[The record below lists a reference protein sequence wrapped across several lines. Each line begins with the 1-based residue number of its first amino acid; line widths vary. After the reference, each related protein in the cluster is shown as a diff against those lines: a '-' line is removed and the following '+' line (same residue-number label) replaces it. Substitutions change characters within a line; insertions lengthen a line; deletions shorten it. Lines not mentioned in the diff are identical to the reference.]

1 MRVSSFEIRDFRSWE
16 HASLQLAEGS
26 TLFLG
31 RNGYGKT
38 NLVEALGVLSSLSS
52 HRGAQTAAM
61 VRRGAAEAVIAADV
75 LNEGRKLTVGL
86 RLAPGKATK
95 AQINGVNRPTREVAG
110 VLRTVFFS
118 PEDLA
123 LVRGEPGERRRF
135 LDETLVVRQPRMAG
149 VKADF
154 ERVLRQR
161 ATLLKSLNGGRP
173 GASRSEEARAT
184 LEAWDEQFA
193 SKAAALTVA
202 RVSLVRAL
210 GPIVKRCYA
219 AIDPSVDDAELRYRT
234 TGEDDEAGVAAEDL
248 PSADVSERQVAD
260 LITAK
265 LAEIR
270 EEELRRGQ
278 CLAGPHRDDLE
289 LRIAGGLARAFVSHG
304 EAWSYALALRVAAF
318 ELLRGEGHDPVLVLD
333 DVFAELDGPRREVVA
348 GLARRAE
355 QTLITAADPATVPEG
370 LVARVV
376 PVRLGDTEGMKSSR
390 IALDETR
397 EADDDGRG

>member
-16 HASLQLAEGS
+16 HAQVRLGEGS

-52 HRGAQTAAM
+52 HRGAQIAAM
-61 VRRGAAEAVIAADV
+61 VRRGAPEAAISADV

-86 RLAPGKATK
+86 RLTPGKATK
-95 AQINGVNRPTREVAG
+95 AQLNGVNRPTREVAG
-110 VLRTVFFS
+110 ILRTVFFS

-173 GASRSEEARAT
+173 GASRSDEARAT

-193 SKAAALTVA
+193 SRAAALTVA
-202 RVSLVRAL
+202 RMDLVRVL
-210 GPIVKRCYA
+210 SPIVGRCYA
-219 AIDPSVDDAELRYRT
+219 AIDPNSDDVELRYRRSA
-234 TGEDDEAGVAAEDL
+234 EESDEPLSGDEPAAGISEQEVAE
-248 PSADVSERQVAD
+248 SIVER
-260 LITAK
+260 
-265 LAEIR
+265 LAGMR

-278 CLAGPHRDDLE
+278 CLVGPHRDDLE

-318 ELLRGEGHDPVLVLD
+318 ELLRDEGHDPVLILD

-348 GLARRAE
+348 GLVRRAE

-370 LVARVV
+370 LIAQVV
-376 PVRLGDTEGMKSSR
+376 PVRLGESSGTKSSR
-390 IALDETR
+390 IAGAAETK
-397 EADDDGRG
+397 EVDGDG

>member
-1 MRVSSFEIRDFRSWE
+1 MRLD
-16 HASLQLAEGS
+16 EGC

-52 HRGAQTAAM
+52 HRGAQNAAM
-61 VRRGAAEAVIAADV
+61 VRRGAAEAFLSAEV

-86 RLAPGKATK
+86 RIAPGKATK
-95 AQINGVNRPTREVAG
+95 AQLNGVNRPTREVAG
-110 VLRTVFFS
+110 ILRTVFFS

-135 LDETLVVRQPRMAG
+135 LDETLIVRQPRMAG

-161 ATLLKSLNGGRP
+161 ATLLKSLS
-173 GASRSEEARAT
+173 GARGAARNDEARAT

-193 SKAAALTVA
+193 SRAAALTVA
-202 RVSLVRAL
+202 RLDLVRAL
-210 GPIVKRCYA
+210 SPRVGRCYA
-219 AIDPSVDDAELRYRT
+219 AIDPLSDDAELRYRMS
-234 TGEDDEAGVAAEDL
+234 AED
-248 PSADVSERQVAD
+248 ADQEETGGEAPVGETSEPQVANAVMER
-260 LITAK
+260 LSQ
-265 LAEIR
+265 LR

-278 CLAGPHRDDLE
+278 CLVGPHRDDLE
-289 LRIAGGLARAFVSHG
+289 LRLAGGAARAFVSHG

-318 ELLRGEGHDPVLVLD
+318 ELLREEGHDPVLVLD

-348 GLARRAE
+348 GLAKKAE
-355 QTLITAADPATVPEG
+355 QTLITAADPATVPDG
-370 LVARVV
+370 LVANVV
-376 PVRLGDTEGMKSSR
+376 PVSLGESRGTKSSR
-390 IALDETR
+390 ILVEQTPMG
-397 EADDDGRG
+397 EDDA

>member
-1 MRVSSFEIRDFRSWE
+1 VRVSSFEIRDFRSWE
-16 HASLQLAEGS
+16 HATLRLGEGC

-52 HRGAQTAAM
+52 HRGAQNAAM
-61 VRRGAAEAVIAADV
+61 VRRGAAEALISADV
-75 LNEGRKLTVGL
+75 LNDGRKLTVGL
-86 RLAPGKATK
+86 RIAPGKATK
-95 AQINGVNRPTREVAG
+95 AQLNGVNRPTREVAG
-110 VLRTVFFS
+110 ILRMVFFS

-161 ATLLKSLNGGRP
+161 ATLLKSLS
-173 GASRSEEARAT
+173 GARGAVRNDEARAT

-193 SKAAALTVA
+193 NRAAALTAA
-202 RVSLVRAL
+202 RLDLVRAL
-210 GPIVKRCYA
+210 NPRVGQCYA
-219 AIDPSVDDAELRYRT
+219 AIDPASDDAELRYRMSADDVDP
-234 TGEDDEAGVAAEDL
+234 EDAVDEA
-248 PSADVSERQVAD
+248 PSTEISEPELASSVMERLSER
-260 LITAK
+260 
-265 LAEIR
+265 R

-278 CLAGPHRDDLE
+278 CLVGPHRDDLE
-289 LRIAGGLARAFVSHG
+289 LRLAGGSARAFVSHG

-318 ELLRGEGHDPVLVLD
+318 ELLREEGHDPVLVLD

-348 GLARRAE
+348 GLAKKAE
-355 QTLITAADPATVPEG
+355 QTLITAADPATVPGG
-370 LVARVV
+370 LVADVV
-376 PVRLGDTEGMKSSR
+376 PVRLGEFRGTKSSR
-390 IALDETR
+390 ILVAETDMGESDE
-397 EADDDGRG
+397 

>member
-16 HASLQLAEGS
+16 HARVRLGEGS

-31 RNGYGKT
+31 RNGHGKT
-38 NLVEALGVLSSLSS
+38 NLVEALGILSSLSS
-52 HRGAQTAAM
+52 HRGAQIAAM
-61 VRRGAAEAVIAADV
+61 VRRGAPEAAISADV
-75 LNEGRKLTVGL
+75 FNEGRKLTVGL

-95 AQINGVNRPTREVAG
+95 AQLNGVNRPTREVAG

-173 GASRSEEARAT
+173 GVSRSDEARAT

-193 SKAAALTVA
+193 GRAAALTVA
-202 RVSLVRAL
+202 RMDLVRAL
-210 GPIVKRCYA
+210 GPLVGRCYA
-219 AIDPSVDDAELRYRT
+219 AIDPSSDDVELRYRRS
-234 TGEDDEAGVAAEDL
+234 AEDMDDPPL
-248 PSADVSERQVAD
+248 RDELAAPDLSEREVAES
-260 LITAK
+260 IMER
-265 LAEIR
+265 LAGIR

-278 CLAGPHRDDLE
+278 CLVGPHRDDLE
-289 LRIAGGLARAFVSHG
+289 LRIADGPARAFVSHG

-318 ELLRGEGHDPVLVLD
+318 ELLRAEGHDPVLILD

-370 LVARVV
+370 LIAQVV
-376 PVRLGDTEGMKSSR
+376 PVRIGESSGVKSSQ
-390 IALDETR
+390 IAAPEETN
-397 EADDDGRG
+397 GGSSHG